1 MRTVVGLVAYLTTC
15 SIIVGIGQAMRT
27 ARHGAKERNEALRVT
42 LESIGDA
49 VLTTD
54 AEGRVAYLNPIAES
68 LTGWTLDEARGRRLD
83 EVFRIL
89 KEDDRQPAENPVNRV
104 LRDGVVT
111 GLANHTLLIARDG
124 TERPID
130 DSAAPIRD
138 EDGVVTGCALVF
150 RDISLRR
157 RLERA
162 ESARMLDA
170 RLLASIV
177 ESSDD
182 AIISKSLG
190 GIIQT
195 WNAAAERVFG
205 YTAEEAVGRHI
216 TLIIPPDRIAEEDE
230 IIASLRAGQRV
241 EHFETERVRKD
252 GQRIYVS
259 LTVSPVR
266 TNDGRIIGASKIA
279 RDVTDR
285 RRLED
290 SVRRLAVDLAEVD
303 RRKNEFLAT
312 LSHEL
317 RNPLAPMRNML
328 EVLKRSGGD
337 AQAFGPA
344 IETLERQ
351 LGQLVRLVDDLLD
364 LNRIT
369 YNRLELRKANVELA
383 SVIHQAVQSQRAFA
397 ESAGHELEVTLPAEP
412 IYLNADPVRLTQVF
426 GNLLNNACK
435 YTGANGRIRVTVRR
449 EADEAVVTVEDTGVG
464 LPSDKLDSIFNM
476 FTQIDRSLERSQGGL
491 GIGLTLVKRL
501 VEMHGGTVEA
511 RSAGEGHGSEFIV
524 RLPAITLERSAA
536 AAEPVATGAA
546 QGRRILVV
554 DDNRDAAG
562 SLSMLLEITG
572 NETYMAHDGAEALEA
587 AQKHRPEVVLLDIGL
602 PVMNGYE
609 VCRRVREQPWGKEMV
624 LIALTGWGQEDDRRK
639 SSEVG
644 FDAHMVKP
652 VEYDA
657 LTSLLDSLR

>member
-1 MRTVVGLVAYLTTC
+1 MRRVLLNYVIAIVAVTAAVLLRWLLDPLIGNDLPLVTLFGAVAVAVWVGGAGPAILVTILGYVACAWLFVEPRGALGLDEMRTVVGLVAYLTTC

-130 DSAAPIRD
+130 DSAAPMRD

-170 RLLASIV
+170 SLLASIV

-344 IETLERQ
+344 IDTLERQ

-383 SVIHQAVQSQRAFA
+383 SVIHQAGYAGLLDAF
-397 ESAGHELEVTLPAEP
+397 
-412 IYLNADPVRLTQVF
+412 
-426 GNLLNNACK
+426 K
-435 YTGANGRIRVTVRR
+435 
-449 EADEAVVTVEDTGVG
+449 
-464 LPSDKLDSIFNM
+464 
-476 FTQIDRSLERSQGGL
+476 
-491 GIGLTLVKRL
+491 
-501 VEMHGGTVEA
+501 
-511 RSAGEGHGSEFIV
+511 IV
-524 RLPAITLERSAA
+524 LHHAA
-536 AAEPVATGAA
+536 AF
-546 QGRRILVV
+546 
-554 DDNRDAAG
+554 
-562 SLSMLLEITG
+562 
-572 NETYMAHDGAEALEA
+572 
-587 AQKHRPEVVLLDIGL
+587 
-602 PVMNGYE
+602 
-609 VCRRVREQPWGKEMV
+609 CCEQISHIP
-624 LIALTGWGQEDDRRK
+624 LCQ
-639 SSEVG
+639 
-644 FDAHMVKP
+644 
-652 VEYDA
+652 
-657 LTSLLDSLR
+657 